1 LKADDLVNKTME
13 AAQKLNSGEVDKF
26 FIQINVLSLGVLR
39 GVHGDEFIRDFL
51 QSAMDDRKPIRIVPR
66 LLS

>member
-1 LKADDLVNKTME
+1 MKADDLVNKTME